1 MTQQRSPKNLAKLLA
16 YILGRRPDEF
26 GLVPDPG
33 GYIKIKDLLKAIH
46 EEAGWRYVRRPHLEE
61 VRITLADTPIEISEN
76 LIRAGR
82 REHLPKIVSSP
93 DLPKLLYTCVR
104 TKAYPHTREKGISPL
119 SHPQVVLSSDSK
131 LAQRIGLRFDPAPV
145 LLTIQVQASQKQ
157 GIIFSQAGENLFLA
171 DTIPADCFTGP
182 PLPKEKP
189 GILKKENLPFPAK
202 QKLAGS
208 FMLQLKEKNDPH
220 SSGHKALN
228 KEADGKKNRSKS
240 KKRKRQPPPW
250 RK

>member
-26 GLVPDPG
+26 GLVPDRS

-46 EEAGWRYVRRPHLEE
+46 EEEGWRYVRRSHLDEI
-61 VRITLADTPIEISEN
+61 RISFADPPFEISDN
-76 LIRAGR
+76 LIRAGC
-82 REHLPKIVSSP
+82 REHLPEIASRL

-104 TKAYPHTREKGISPL
+104 TKAYPHVKEKGIFAR
-119 SHPQVVLSSDSK
+119 SHPQVILSSDPK
-131 LAQRIGLRFDPAPV
+131 LAHRIGRRIDPVPV
-145 LLTIQVQASQKQ
+145 LLTVQVQASQKQ
-157 GIIFSQAGENLFLA
+157 GIVFYQAGKSLFLA
-171 DTIPADCFTGP
+171 DAIPADCFTGP

-189 GILKKENLPFPAK
+189 ETQKKENLPSPAQ

-208 FMLQLKEKNDPH
+208 FMLPLNEKNNMH
-220 SSGHKALN
+220 SSSHKALI
-228 KEADGKKNRSKS
+228 KKADGKNGRSKS